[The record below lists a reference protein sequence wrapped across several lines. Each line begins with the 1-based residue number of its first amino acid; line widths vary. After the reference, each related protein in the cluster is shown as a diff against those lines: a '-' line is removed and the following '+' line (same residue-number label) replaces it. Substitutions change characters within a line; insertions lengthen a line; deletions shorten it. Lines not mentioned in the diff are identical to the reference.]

1 MCSPAVL
8 KCFKRIYTF
17 RLSVSFSF
25 LFSTFYCCVCKCTTA
40 TWARYLSKNSRYAA
54 VWHCVRDGLLNNL
67 HSTLVFFRAL
77 LFIDILSMRS
87 KRKHEKRL
95 ESRSQWVLFMIIF
108 DSKMTMNFNYFEL
121 ERERERIGLNER
133 INGWT
138 CTHGVRWALTHALDH
153 HTDHR
158 WKCILKPYH
167 RLFFS
172 LLLRSYNWW
181 I

>member
-17 RLSVSFSF
+17 RLSVSLSF

-121 ERERERIGLNER
+121 ERERENRIER
-133 INGWT
+133 AYKWMNVHT
-138 CTHGVRWALTHALDH
+138 RCALSTHTRTWSPHGSPVKMHIKTVPS
-153 HTDHR
+153 
-158 WKCILKPYH
+158 IV
-167 RLFFS
+167 FFS
-172 LLLRSYNWW
+172 STSFV
-181 I
+181 